1 MKHKIQIE
9 KVSRETIDHTNY
21 LFDKN
26 SEPIN
31 KYVELLMEWN
41 AKINLVSRSLT
52 VDQIKE
58 HVKHSLFLNT
68 VIGYNAVLDTGTGG
82 GMPGIPLAIVNPD
95 LEFILNDRVG
105 KKVMCVE
112 DMVTRMKLENVFTS
126 SMGVSAL
133 RVHYEVMDCVSKHA
147 FKIPDLLK
155 LTKNLP
161 IEKYHFLKGPD
172 FREELKDIK
181 KPLRVDAVDLSDIDS
196 FYENKFIVSVSD
208 L

>member
-1 MKHKIQIE
+1 VKHKIQIE

-52 VDQIKE
+52 ADQIKE

-68 VIGYNAVLDTGTGG
+68 VIGYNAVLDAGTGG

-155 LTKNLP
+155 LTKHLP